1 MFTETFYQ
9 GLLIGIGAGIVVTL
23 LLIFMCFR
31 LWNVIIYSGNKEI
44 NITLNDTGKGA
55 TNEQFEH

>member
-9 GLLIGIGAGIVVTL
+9 GLLIGVCAGIVVTI

-44 NITLNDTGKGA
+44 NITLNDTEKEES
-55 TNEQFEH
+55 NE